1 MRRHL
6 YLALM
11 LVAVQFSF
19 GCTTK
24 VSGLMVSK
32 AMTYDAL
39 AERQIIAAGVVGA
52 TGDIDVGESNTLSQQ
67 MRNMVTEER
76 RGLPVMDASAMSSKL
91 GQAKYLDLLKSYQK
105 NAGLNPQQMT
115 ELQKAIGQPTF
126 VAFARIDRNDQSK
139 NSSETSGTEYKDEK
153 GRKQYRPGEV
163 IRTNQRTMTVTMHI
177 YDLKNTE
184 LAFTGTVTKS
194 EESVSRY
201 EKNLISGVVAIINAS
216 KGKDINDAYPFPDA
230 PSEVSVIGPI
240 FKGFAQNFP
249 KKKKK

>member
-52 TGDIDVGESNTLSQQ
+52 TGGIDVGESNTLSQQ

-76 RGLPVMDASAMSSKL
+76 KGLPVMDASAMSSKL

-163 IRTNQRTMTVTMHI
+163 IRTHQRTMTVTMHI

>member
-1 MRRHL
+1 MQKQL
-6 YLALM
+6 FLALFV
-11 LVAVQFSF
+11 LATQFSI

-39 AERQIIAAGVVGA
+39 AERQIIAAGVVNA
-52 TGDIDVGESNTLSQQ
+52 TGAIDVGESNAMAQQ

-76 RGLPVMDASAMSSKL
+76 KGLPVMDASAISSKL
-91 GQAKYLDLLKSYQK
+91 GEAKYLELLKNYQK
-105 NAGLNPQQMT
+105 NAGLNPKQMT
-115 ELQKAIGQPTF
+115 DLQKALGRSTF
-126 VAFARIDRNDQSK
+126 VAFARVDRNDLSK
-139 NSSETSGTEYKDEK
+139 NSSETSGTEYKDEM

-163 IRTNQRTMTVTMHI
+163 IRTHKRTMAVTMHI
-177 YDLKNTE
+177 YDLKNKE

-194 EESVSRY
+194 EDNVSRY
-201 EKNLISGVVAIINAS
+201 EKNLVSGVVAIINAS
-216 KGKDINDAYPFPDA
+216 KGGGRDDAYPYPVA
-230 PSEVSVIGPI
+230 PSEVSVMGPV